1 MRALPEIDTA
11 LLPGAGQ
18 EARQP
23 RFPKRSA
30 HAQDQYVGW
39 LHA

>member
-11 LLPGAGQ
+11 LLPSAGQ